1 MTGFGRSQSQTG
13 GAMPPERNPRVPYPP
28 HANPSPPAHASH
40 ASMAILQQLVRHL
53 PLAYRQ
59 RHVPAIHPLPASG
72 NDHGLLQA
80 LTHSLDLAGRGYC
93 CLANPLEETATLEAT
108 AAAEAPMDAAQ
119 VDAAQANKTEA
130 DSMDSPKQDAGGSR
144 R

>member
-93 CLANPLEETATLEAT
+93 CLANPLEETAAREGTAVEAAT
-108 AAAEAPMDAAQ
+108 RNEAHMD
-119 VDAAQANKTEA
+119 QARA
-130 DSMDSPKQDAGGSR
+130 DSLRNPKQDAGGNQR
-144 R
+144 